1 VVPKGQWWTGGGG
14 AGGDVGA
21 RAERAVA
28 PGGDEEEL
36 MSVCDENDASRRET
50 VCGRRTHARPL
61 EMSLKALPSIMLAP
75 LELSASKKFNALPL
89 MFLLRAVQGLLCV
102 MTLVNIGVNK
112 TYQVSPHRVL
122 RGGYTRWPGTPYLYV
137 QAVRTSCT

>member
-1 VVPKGQWWTGGGG
+1 
-14 AGGDVGA
+14 
-21 RAERAVA
+21 
-28 PGGDEEEL
+28 
-36 MSVCDENDASRRET
+36 
-50 VCGRRTHARPL
+50 
-61 EMSLKALPSIMLAP
+61 MSLKALPSIMLAP

-122 RGGYTRWPGTPYLYV
+122 RGGYTRWPGTPYLCKLYV
-137 QAVRTSCT
+137 QAVRRRLCQSQHHGRMHVCGD